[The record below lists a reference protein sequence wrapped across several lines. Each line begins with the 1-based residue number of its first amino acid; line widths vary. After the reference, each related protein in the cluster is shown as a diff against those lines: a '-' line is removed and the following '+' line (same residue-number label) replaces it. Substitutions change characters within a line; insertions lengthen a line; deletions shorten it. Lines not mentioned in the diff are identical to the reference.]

1 MHTEIDVRS
10 DTGQVKKNK
19 KSESRSE
26 VICYLNGGAGDDDD
40 EALTLDVVGVE
51 GTAGVIG

>member
-19 KSESRSE
+19 NKSE
-26 VICYLNGGAGDDDD
+26 VICYLNGGAGDED
-40 EALTLDVVGVE
+40 EELTLDGVGVE
-51 GTAGVIG
+51 VTAGVIG